1 MEQLLGDEYMRKR
14 FVQPPPDDHSS
25 HSFYF
30 YSLLQNSLSC
40 PPEIW
45 GGLLRTATEAE
56 ILAEFHLQNLT
67 KLFSVLKI
75 DWMDEVFHN
84 ERKDMAVRAEQLRNE
99 IRSVK
104 TALPSLTD
112 QEIEKHHK
120 KKVNASRDL
129 VQLYK
134 GLRLNMEDALKHR
147 QTTLQKRDENIKQL
161 EQAMIQYRQELGDTQ
176 TSSAETRDAL
186 TKDLQSAAELFKS
199 DLDSIDAERVAVDEE
214 IEELELRKKNLK
226 LEIEQ
231 VTQLLLAAREK
242 QKKFMQEQDKKR
254 SDMYSEK
261 DNFKRQITEKEQLA
275 LHCEVGT
282 KVLTEIHRIVEVTEK
297 QMSASLS
304 KQISELA
311 KKRDQ
316 FDQHFVEV
324 LRDHCRYEDD
334 RLVSIGEIAKVS
346 CGRLIRLNDGD
357 DTIGGEPA
365 GARDSGKEKGP
376 QLTRAEFLVRERHV
390 FTKATHDLEL
400 VWTDITSFRKLHD
413 DIIQSSP
420 VLKDLMARMEQ
431 KYRGVKHHVAP
442 GLEMMVQASMQGP
455 DSPAGGTIMSL
466 QPTTPEPP
474 AAAPSPPPASVPP
487 VAAPVVQA
495 AAPAPPPPPPAPPV
509 AAPIVEEV
517 KKEPAPPAP
526 PAPAA
531 PSAPVEEA
539 PTPAADKG
547 SPGASVAAEAPAA
560 VSEEQAKK
568 NEDGDDDF
576 AIA

>member
-199 DLDSIDAERVAVDEE
+199 DLDSIDAERV
-214 IEELELRKKNLK
+214 
-226 LEIEQ
+226 
-231 VTQLLLAAREK
+231 TQLLLAAREK

-311 KKRDQ
+311 LQLKKM
-316 FDQHFVEV
+316 H
-324 LRDHCRYEDD
+324 
-334 RLVSIGEIAKVS
+334 
-346 CGRLIRLNDGD
+346 
-357 DTIGGEPA
+357 
-365 GARDSGKEKGP
+365 
-376 QLTRAEFLVRERHV
+376 
-390 FTKATHDLEL
+390 
-400 VWTDITSFRKLHD
+400 
-413 DIIQSSP
+413 
-420 VLKDLMARMEQ
+420 
-431 KYRGVKHHVAP
+431 
-442 GLEMMVQASMQGP
+442 
-455 DSPAGGTIMSL
+455 
-466 QPTTPEPP
+466 
-474 AAAPSPPPASVPP
+474 
-487 VAAPVVQA
+487 
-495 AAPAPPPPPPAPPV
+495 
-509 AAPIVEEV
+509 
-517 KKEPAPPAP
+517 
-526 PAPAA
+526 
-531 PSAPVEEA
+531 
-539 PTPAADKG
+539 
-547 SPGASVAAEAPAA
+547 
-560 VSEEQAKK
+560 
-568 NEDGDDDF
+568 
-576 AIA
+576 